1 MIGTRPANIRAADAD
16 DAEQIA
22 AIYAP
27 IVLDTA
33 ISFELEPPTPA
44 EMRERIKSIFSSG
57 LPWLVSE
64 CDGRVLGYAYAS
76 RHRDRAAY
84 RWSVDTTAYVAESVR
99 GQGIGKSLYSELLAI
114 LSMQRFQNAY
124 AGITLPNPASEA
136 LHHAVGFERIAIY
149 SKVGF
154 KLGEWRDVAWYR
166 RVLGAHETPPLPPI
180 PVSELSR

>member
-1 MIGTRPANIRAADAD
+1 MIGLLSIRAAEAD

-27 IVLDTA
+27 IVRDTV

-44 EMRERIKSIFSSG
+44 EMRERIEAVFSAG
-57 LPWLVSE
+57 LPWLVCE
-64 CDGRVLGYAYAS
+64 CDGRVVGYAYAS

-84 RWSVDTTAYVAESVR
+84 RWSVDTAAYVTESAR
-99 GQGIGKSLYSELLAI
+99 GQGVGKSLYSELLET

-124 AGITLPNPASEA
+124 AGITLPNAASVA
-136 LHHAVGFERIAIY
+136 LHEAVGFERIAVY
-149 SKVGF
+149 SQVGF

-166 RVLGAHETPPLPPI
+166 RALGEHETPPLPPI
-180 PVSELSR
+180 PVSEISR